1 MSQENNN
8 KRIIT
13 YLIEAQQREIV
24 LRKSLD
30 QALLHIKFLECFLK
44 VYDQQKVE
52 NKYNEKAVTTIQAIH
67 QSLHTQL
74 EPIS

>member
-13 YLIEAQQREIV
+13 YLTKAQQREIV
-24 LRKSLD
+24 LQKSLD

-52 NKYNEKAVTTIQAIH
+52 NKYNEKVVTTIQAI
-67 QSLHTQL
+67 Q
-74 EPIS
+74 